1 MGIDWKV
8 VVAGA
13 LVVVEALAV
22 CTEQTQKRLTRLQY
36 LKRNLA
42 ILGQVLL
49 LSLVVG
55 LAEQLAGWKLG
66 DEREQIVAAL
76 IVLPFLYLFP
86 PRAMVQRLRDIGYG
100 KRICYLLV
108 IAGVVPLI
116 GFAVN
121 LLAMFVLHLI
131 PGRPMPQHAAAI
143 PAAQPSVVMR

>member
-42 ILGQVLL
+42 ILGQALL
-49 LSLVVG
+49 LGLVVG

-131 PGRPMPQHAAAI
+131 PGRAMPQNAQAM
-143 PAAQPSVVMR
+143 PAAQQSVVMR